1 MPGNLRT
8 CKIKVYCEKHEL
20 NLGMSFAI
28 QNVQV
33 SSMLLRSWKPGLEY
47 ISMTECIPGSLMF

>member
-1 MPGNLRT
+1 
-8 CKIKVYCEKHEL
+8 
-20 NLGMSFAI
+20 MSFAI

-33 SSMLLRSWKPGLEY
+33 SSMLLRSWKPGVEY